1 MNKAL
6 HYSSNGGVVTLCLF
20 LALVLFPYPPHST
33 PRFLKPS
40 HVLRNQRPPSYLSSF
55 LSYCSSTPTPS
66 HSDDDEF
73 GLLSS
78 TDCSDGSILF
88 RFGYASEIAGRVEL
102 EEAEGLAEVE
112 KASKCVES
120 EVVEESKLL
129 GRDDGVVD
137 EEFSDTR
144 KNEKTSLWDSEHRIV
159 SGEVINDVGDEIVL
173 CSEES
178 DSNVVQAVKNSRI
191 ELEDKIVL
199 CRESDNNV
207 VEDGKDR
214 RIGPEDEIALSK
226 EHSDVPESD
235 SNVVEAVY
243 DSEIGPEDEV
253 ALHREHIDDIEND
266 TTVVAAII
274 DSRIGMEERLLA
286 ESGLDIQSSDSF
298 DHVVRLETEITVNS
312 EKNAVEEDKGQFLKP
327 VGVSELDN
335 GFNIENSSP
344 EEDFEGHVE
353 NGVSALAVVL
363 ESEVGPDSELDCASE
378 EIFEEKSEG
387 ELMISVACS
396 EPHSVVE
403 VVNSFGSSESQEE
416 NLKIKDMH
424 LSTHADAELSHVTDE
439 VGHEGD
445 MIKVRPVCAVVGPEP
460 VLNEE
465 TSHGHCP
472 SSNLEA
478 ETTEA
483 DVQSCDAIEESGTK
497 AVELKLEEILMTG
510 LALSSGAALLPH
522 PSKALTGGEDAYFVA
537 FQNWFGVADGV
548 GQWSLEGINGGLY
561 AREVMDNCEEIVFKC
576 KGIPLTNPR
585 EILNRSVAEA
595 QSPGLST
602 VLVAYF
608 NGQEYKIDL
617 DEGDVIITATD
628 GLFDNIYEPEI
639 ISIVSKSLQANLKP
653 KSTRGGRSSSTR
665 SPFADAAKAAGYGGY
680 TGGKLDDVTVIVS
693 SVQKRT

>member
-1 MNKAL
+1 MAEL
-6 HYSSNGGVVTLCLF
+6 SLYAFSWRLSSFHTLLI
-20 LALVLFPYPPHST
+20 
-33 PRFLKPS
+33 PRHASLKPS

-137 EEFSDTR
+137 ED
-144 KNEKTSLWDSEHRIV
+144 EHRIV

-178 DSNVVQAVKNSRI
+178 DSNVVEAVKNSRI

-207 VEDGKDR
+207 VEDGKDC

-243 DSEIGPEDEV
+243 DSEIGQEDEV

-298 DHVVRLETEITVNS
+298 DHVVRLETKIT
-312 EKNAVEEDKGQFLKP
+312 P

-353 NGVSALAVVL
+353 NGVSTLAVIL
-363 ESEVGPDSELDCASE
+363 ESE
-378 EIFEEKSEG
+378 G
-387 ELMISVACS
+387 EQMISVACS

-424 LSTHADAELSHVTDE
+424 LSTDADAELSHVTDE

-465 TSHGHCP
+465 TSHGSVEESADAHGTENSIPLKDIAP

-478 ETTEA
+478 ETTEE

-497 AVELKLEEILMTG
+497 AVELKLVETTLNGEEILMTG

-608 NGQEYKIDL
+608 NGQVLHVANI
-617 DEGDVIITATD
+617 GDTGFLIIRHGAV
-628 GLFDNIYEPEI
+628 F
-639 ISIVSKSLQANLKP
+639 Q
-653 KSTRGGRSSSTR
+653 RSSQWSM
-665 SPFADAAKAAGYGGY
+665 
-680 TGGKLDDVTVIVS
+680 S
-693 SVQKRT
+693 SIFH

>member
-1 MNKAL
+1 MAEL
-6 HYSSNGGVVTLCLF
+6 SLYAFSWRLSSFHTLLI
-20 LALVLFPYPPHST
+20 
-33 PRFLKPS
+33 PRHASLKPS
-40 HVLRNQRPPSYLSSF
+40 HVLRNQRPPSHLSSF

-129 GRDDGVVD
+129 GGDDGVVD

-159 SGEVINDVGDEIVL
+159 SGE
-173 CSEES
+173 
-178 DSNVVQAVKNSRI
+178 I

-235 SNVVEAVY
+235 SNVVQAVY
-243 DSEIGPEDEV
+243 DSEIGQEDEV

-266 TTVVAAII
+266 TTV
-274 DSRIGMEERLLA
+274 
-286 ESGLDIQSSDSF
+286 
-298 DHVVRLETEITVNS
+298 LETEITVNS
-312 EKNAVEEDKGQFLKP
+312 EKNAVEEDKGQFVKP

-353 NGVSALAVVL
+353 NGVSTLAVVL
-363 ESEVGPDSELDCASE
+363 ESESL
-378 EIFEEKSEG
+378 IQ
-387 ELMISVACS
+387 L
-396 EPHSVVE
+396 VE

-439 VGHEGD
+439 VRHEGD

-465 TSHGHCP
+465 TSHG
-472 SSNLEA
+472 S
-478 ETTEA
+478 
-483 DVQSCDAIEESGTK
+483 VEES
-497 AVELKLEEILMTG
+497 
-510 LALSSGAALLPH
+510 
-522 PSKALTGGEDAYFVA
+522 
-537 FQNWFGVADGV
+537 
-548 GQWSLEGINGGLY
+548 
-561 AREVMDNCEEIVFKC
+561 
-576 KGIPLTNPR
+576 
-585 EILNRSVAEA
+585 
-595 QSPGLST
+595 
-602 VLVAYF
+602 
-608 NGQEYKIDL
+608 
-617 DEGDVIITATD
+617 
-628 GLFDNIYEPEI
+628 
-639 ISIVSKSLQANLKP
+639 
-653 KSTRGGRSSSTR
+653 
-665 SPFADAAKAAGYGGY
+665 ADAHG
-680 TGGKLDDVTVIVS
+680 TENSIPVCTISLLHFHFEC
-693 SVQKRT
+693 

>member
-1 MNKAL
+1 MAEL
-6 HYSSNGGVVTLCLF
+6 SLYAFSWRLSSFHTLLI
-20 LALVLFPYPPHST
+20 
-33 PRFLKPS
+33 PRHASLKPS
-40 HVLRNQRPPSYLSSF
+40 HVLRNQRPPSHLSSF

-129 GRDDGVVD
+129 GGDDGVVD

-178 DSNVVQAVKNSRI
+178 DSNVVEAVKNSRI

-235 SNVVEAVY
+235 SNVVQAVY
-243 DSEIGPEDEV
+243 DSEIGQEDEV

-298 DHVVRLETEITVNS
+298 DRVVRLETEITVNS
-312 EKNAVEEDKGQFLKP
+312 EKNAVEEDKGQFVKP

-353 NGVSALAVVL
+353 K
-363 ESEVGPDSELDCASE
+363 D
-378 EIFEEKSEG
+378 EG

-396 EPHSVVE
+396 EPHSAVE

-424 LSTHADAELSHVTDE
+424 LSTHADAELSHVT
-439 VGHEGD
+439 G
-445 MIKVRPVCAVVGPEP
+445 
-460 VLNEE
+460 LNQF
-465 TSHGHCP
+465 SMRKQVMGQLK
-472 SSNLEA
+472 NLL
-478 ETTEA
+478 THM
-483 DVQSCDAIEESGTK
+483 
-497 AVELKLEEILMTG
+497 ELKTQYRFALFHYFTSTLNAKICTLFAHGLM
-510 LALSSGAALLPH
+510 
-522 PSKALTGGEDAYFVA
+522 F
-537 FQNWFGVADGV
+537 
-548 GQWSLEGINGGLY
+548 
-561 AREVMDNCEEIVFKC
+561 
-576 KGIPLTNPR
+576 
-585 EILNRSVAEA
+585 
-595 QSPGLST
+595 
-602 VLVAYF
+602 
-608 NGQEYKIDL
+608 
-617 DEGDVIITATD
+617 
-628 GLFDNIYEPEI
+628 
-639 ISIVSKSLQANLKP
+639 SI
-653 KSTRGGRSSSTR
+653 
-665 SPFADAAKAAGYGGY
+665 
-680 TGGKLDDVTVIVS
+680 
-693 SVQKRT
+693 

>member
-1 MNKAL
+1 M
-6 HYSSNGGVVTLCLF
+6 
-20 LALVLFPYPPHST
+20 
-33 PRFLKPS
+33 
-40 HVLRNQRPPSYLSSF
+40 
-55 LSYCSSTPTPS
+55 
-66 HSDDDEF
+66 
-73 GLLSS
+73 
-78 TDCSDGSILF
+78 F

-129 GRDDGVVD
+129 GGDDGVVD

-178 DSNVVQAVKNSRI
+178 DSNVVEAVKNSRI

-235 SNVVEAVY
+235 SNVVQAVY
-243 DSEIGPEDEV
+243 DSEIGQEDEV

-298 DHVVRLETEITVNS
+298 DRVVRLETEITVNS

-344 EEDFEGHVE
+344 EEDFEGRVE
-353 NGVSALAVVL
+353 NGVSTLAVVL

-465 TSHGHCP
+465 TSHGSVEESADAHGTENSIPLKDIAP

-478 ETTEA
+478 ETTEE

-497 AVELKLEEILMTG
+497 AVELKLVETTLNGEEILMTG

-576 KGIPLTNPR
+576 KGIPITNPR

-608 NGQEYKIDL
+608 NGQVLHVANIGDTGFLIIRHGAVFQRSSPMVYEFNFPLRIEKGDDPSELIEEYKIDL

-639 ISIVSKSLQANLKP
+639 ISIVSKSLQANSKP
-653 KSTRGGRSSSTR
+653 KEIAELLAMRAQEVGRSSSTR